1 MSRFDDNMMVD
12 TPDATMGDGLVA
24 RCRDA
29 AIAALALAD
38 ECVTAVQAE
47 QHATFRLMHLD
58 TFEEDPYIFNV
69 AMGRR
74 SVFRR
79 KDKTYPAASG
89 YVVAVETR
97 PMWVTTRFF
106 DVVEQETARLRRY
119 LRDDDWDENTFLT
132 LGGIA
137 AKLGGIKQ
145 TSNAIANDILL
156 AIA

>member
-89 YVVAVETR
+89 YVLAVEAR
-97 PMWVTTRFF
+97 PTYFTTSLLNI
-106 DVVEQETARLRRY
+106 VEEYTVRLRRY
-119 LRDDDWDENTFLT
+119 LGEDGCDDNTFLT
-132 LGGIA
+132 IGGIA

-145 TSNAIANDILL
+145 TSDAIANDILL

>member
-1 MSRFDDNMMVD
+1 MSRFDDNTMVD
-12 TPDATMGDGLVA
+12 TTPAMADGRHWRA
-24 RCRDA
+24 CRDA
-29 AIAALALAD
+29 AIAAIALAD

-47 QHATFRLMHLD
+47 QHATFRLMRLD

-89 YVVAVETR
+89 YVLAVEAR
-97 PMWVTTRFF
+97 PTYFTTSLLNI
-106 DVVEQETARLRRY
+106 VEEYTVRLRRY
-119 LRDDDWDENTFLT
+119 LGEDGCDDNTFLT
-132 LGGIA
+132 IGGIA

-145 TSNAIANDILL
+145 TSDAITNNILL